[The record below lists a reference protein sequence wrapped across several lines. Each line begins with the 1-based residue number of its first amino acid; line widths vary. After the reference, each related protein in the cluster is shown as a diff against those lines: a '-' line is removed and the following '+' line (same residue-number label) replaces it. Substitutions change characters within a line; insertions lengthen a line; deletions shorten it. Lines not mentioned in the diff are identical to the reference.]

1 LPDKNHNDSFS
12 SWARPEGTD
21 FEVRKVE
28 EIRTDID
35 RCDERLMSAFIERAR
50 LVREVA
56 RSKAKAG
63 RPVLDAERERAMLD
77 RAQLL
82 GPNTRSFMNQVLALC
97 RLEMY
102 DEIEPKEHT
111 NGNTT

>member
-1 LPDKNHNDSFS
+1 M
-12 SWARPEGTD
+12 
-21 FEVRKVE
+21 RKVE
-28 EIRTDID
+28 EIRADID
-35 RCDERLMSAFIERAR
+35 RCDEKLLSAFVERAR

-102 DEIEPKEHT
+102 DELKSKEPTKEPT
-111 NGNTT
+111 NDQTS